1 MTDLRCGG
9 PRSWTDLFERCRCA
23 QNPSTVKLWIPGSR
37 DSQRRHATARSRS
50 PPNIVGHYRRR
61 QGVAYGQTSTASS
74 LVDPAIE
81 RTARRRHALPQS
93 GLAAADHL
101 DCLGFRCFISEPASP
116 PAPRAGAGP
125 AIAICWR
132 SDRSQLDAVEVRAHA
147 ADDSFG
153 IWSMG
158 VNDDLEIARIVNLE

>member
-1 MTDLRCGG
+1 MDRPFRTLPMRTEPIDGEALD
-9 PRSWTDLFERCRCA
+9 SWLERFAAAARYRTL
-23 QNPSTVKLWIPGSR
+23 TVAAEHSWS
-37 DSQRRHATARSRS
+37 
-50 PPNIVGHYRRR
+50 YRRR
-61 QGVAYGQTSTASS
+61 QGVAYGPTSTASS

-132 SDRSQLDAVEVRAHA
+132 SDRSQLDAVEVRAQA
-147 ADDSFG
+147 VDDSFG

-158 VNDDLEIARIVNLE
+158 LNDDLEIARIVNLE